1 MKPESSGTR
10 PNFDRIARAYR
21 WLEYLTLG
29 PILERTRLEH
39 LPALAQARQALILG
53 DGDGRFTAALLA
65 RYPALTAE
73 AVDLSP
79 RMLALLSRRAAS
91 PRLRTHQADAREFIP
106 QQPPDLIVTHFLL
119 DCLTQPEVDRL
130 TTRLA
135 ASLPPGA
142 LWLVS
147 EFRIPAGPLHW
158 PARLYVRLLYLAF
171 RILTGLRVNRLP
183 DHVSALHKA
192 GLHPVRYRA
201 RLAGLLTTEL
211 WQR

>member
-1 MKPESSGTR
+1 MNPEGGANS

-39 LPALAQARQALILG
+39 LPALAQARHALILG

-65 RYPALTAE
+65 RYPALCAE

-79 RMLALLSRRAAS
+79 RMLTLLHRRAAG
-91 PRLRTHQADAREFIP
+91 PRLRLHQADVRAFRP

-119 DCLTQPEVDRL
+119 DCLTQPEVDHL

-135 ASLPPGA
+135 ASLSPGG
-142 LWLVS
+142 LWLIS
-147 EFRIPAGPLHW
+147 EFRIPNGLLHW
-158 PARLYVRLLYLAF
+158 PARIYVRLLYLAF
-171 RILTGLRVNRLP
+171 RILTGLRVTRLP
-183 DHVSALHKA
+183 DHARALSYA
-192 GLHPVRYRA
+192 GLHLVRSRT
-201 RLAGLLTTEL
+201 RLLGLLTTEL